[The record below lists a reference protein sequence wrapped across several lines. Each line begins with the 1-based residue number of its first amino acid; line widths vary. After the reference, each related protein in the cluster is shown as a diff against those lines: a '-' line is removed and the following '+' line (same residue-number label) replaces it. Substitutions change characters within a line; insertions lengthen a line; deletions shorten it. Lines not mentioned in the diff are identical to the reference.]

1 MRESVSGT
9 GSRNTEN
16 DQYLPDLDL
25 AFEIGGGYDYY
36 GFPQFPAG
44 DIQEDPQIPNVQW
57 GDWHIAPTSPCRAA
71 GATGAVVT
79 EWDIDGNP
87 REIDSCADIGAEESG
102 GTNPTVGPPITIYVD
117 TAGCDSS
124 AGTSWASAVATV
136 QRGVDL
142 AWNAGGG
149 EVWIAGGT
157 YAILW
162 PVELGPFIS
171 LYGGFAGNESSL
183 SQRNWQANQTI
194 LDGCY
199 LTWPILYAKVGGS
212 VVLDG
217 FTVTDAAAG
226 GFSMAFSF
234 TAATIA
240 NASISNNLSSG
251 IVCSCCSLV
260 TIEDNA
266 IAQNSAPTVDSG
278 GGIYCYG
285 ALYGIGET
293 VNISHNT
300 ISGNSGGAAG
310 GGIYCQGLTANVDSN
325 LIEYNFCAPADSASG
340 TYGGGLA
347 IWETFDSSVTN
358 NIFAYNSTNASAEQ
372 PITQGQGGG
381 GIYANG
387 NVGLCIANNTF
398 AYNGTGSGPLDYADF
413 QSVGYGGAVLIDLPP
428 YWMEFGEYDEPTLIV
443 NNIFYE
449 NFAEGGEAV
458 TFNNEAQGMIW
469 YFGVS
474 GFEERARRDDEDAH
488 SPSAPEIPKRG
499 EVMRREHHAG
509 PRL

>member
-1 MRESVSGT
+1 MYG
-9 GSRNTEN
+9 N
-16 DQYLPDLDL
+16 DQYLPDPLIADYFGL
-25 AFEIGGGYDYY
+25 PEI
-36 GFPQFPAG
+36 PPG
-44 DIQEDPQIPNVQW
+44 DIQADPQIPNVQW

-124 AGTSWASAVATV
+124 AGTSWSSAVATV

-217 FTVTDAAAG
+217 FTVTDAAG
-226 GFSMAFSF
+226 RVQHGFFIHRGYHSKRLDQQQ
-234 TAATIA
+234 
-240 NASISNNLSSG
+240 SIQWHCLFLLFPG
-251 IVCSCCSLV
+251 HHRGQRHCPKQRADGRLGWRHLLLWGPVRHRGDCQY
-260 TIEDNA
+260 
-266 IAQNSAPTVDSG
+266 IAQHDQWK
-278 GGIYCYG
+278 
-285 ALYGIGET
+285 LRRRRR
-293 VNISHNT
+293 
-300 ISGNSGGAAG
+300 AAE
-310 GGIYCQGLTANVDSN
+310 S
-325 LIEYNFCAPADSASG
+325 
-340 TYGGGLA
+340 
-347 IWETFDSSVTN
+347 
-358 NIFAYNSTNASAEQ
+358 
-372 PITQGQGGG
+372 
-381 GIYANG
+381 
-387 NVGLCIANNTF
+387 IAK
-398 AYNGTGSGPLDYADF
+398 A
-413 QSVGYGGAVLIDLPP
+413 
-428 YWMEFGEYDEPTLIV
+428 
-443 NNIFYE
+443 
-449 NFAEGGEAV
+449 
-458 TFNNEAQGMIW
+458 
-469 YFGVS
+469 
-474 GFEERARRDDEDAH
+474 
-488 SPSAPEIPKRG
+488 
-499 EVMRREHHAG
+499 
-509 PRL
+509 